1 MSQNNDSEKM
11 LRGSWLL
18 TVGAVSTQI
27 MGMLYII
34 PFYSIM
40 GGEENLAL
48 YGYAYTPYAI
58 MLSFAI
64 AGLPGAV
71 GKFIAK
77 YNALGM
83 YKTSQK
89 MYISS
94 FLVSFILGIISFI
107 VLYFMAPVL
116 ADLQTLY
123 AGDSIW
129 STEDITRVIRVISFA
144 IIIIPVFATWRGVFH
159 GFESF
164 GPTTAS
170 LVLEQLVRIIFL
182 LVGAYVV
189 IEMLDGSIR
198 TANEVAVFAAFIGG
212 FAALFT
218 LMYFWFK
225 RKKHIDKMIESDTT
239 NKSLSYKDMYKE
251 IFGYSIPIILMG
263 ISISTI
269 MFIDQMTHNNAL
281 EMANVPETY
290 HHSWFTILNLTT
302 HKLVMIP
309 TAFAAAFGVSSIPF
323 ITKNYFLNKF
333 DSVNIHIKTTL
344 LSTLIFTIPAALG
357 LLILSA
363 PIYTSFYEYNEMG
376 NLVLLFYA
384 PVAILFSLFTVTCS
398 IMQGINKQWYTMA
411 YIVIMFAV
419 KFLVNIPLIMEFYT
433 VGAVFG
439 TMITLSV
446 GIILNLLTIKYFAK
460 FKFRS
465 IVRPLTEMMVYS
477 VVMVLVV
484 EIIYFYL
491 SRHLDITTTMDAILM
506 LLATVPIAVIV
517 YVVLIFKTGLADD
530 VLGETAQKLRRKLKV
545 L

>member
-1 MSQNNDSEKM
+1 MSQKNDSEKM

-71 GKFIAK
+71 SKFIAK

-89 MYISS
+89 LYLSS
-94 FLVSFILGIISFI
+94 FIVSFGLGIISFI
-107 VLYFMAPVL
+107 ILFFMAPIL
-116 ADLQTLY
+116 ADIQTLY
-123 AGDSIW
+123 AGDAIW
-129 STEDITRVIRVISFA
+129 SSEDITRVIRVISFA
-144 IIIIPVFATWRGVFH
+144 IIIIPLFATWRGVFQ

-182 LVGAYVV
+182 LAGTYIV
-189 IEMLDGSIR
+189 IEVINGSIR

-218 LMYFWFK
+218 LMFFWFK
-225 RKKHIDKMIESDTT
+225 RKPHIDKMVASDDTGET
-239 NKSLSYKDMYKE
+239 LSYRVMYKE
-251 IFGYSIPIILMG
+251 IISYSVPIILMG
-263 ISISTI
+263 ISISTL
-269 MFIDQMTHNNAL
+269 MLIDQLTHNNAL

-290 HHSWFTILNLTT
+290 HHEWFTILNLTT

-309 TAFAAAFGVSSIPF
+309 TAFASAFGVSSIPF
-323 ITKNYFLNKF
+323 ITKNYFLKQL
-333 DSVNIHIKTTL
+333 DSVNVHIKTTL

-363 PIYTSFYEYNEMG
+363 PIYTAFYEYNEFG
-376 NLVLLFYA
+376 NLVLLVYA
-384 PVAILFSLFTVTCS
+384 PVAILFALFTVTCS
-398 IMQGINKQWYTMA
+398 IMQGINKQWYTMV

-419 KFLVNIPLIMEFYT
+419 KLLINIPLIMQFYT
-433 VGAVFG
+433 VGAVLG
-439 TMITLSV
+439 TMISLAV
-446 GIILNLLTIKYFAK
+446 GITLNLLTIKYFSK
-460 FKFRS
+460 FKSRTLL
-465 IVRPLTEMMVYS
+465 RPLTEMVVYS
-477 VVMVLVV
+477 IVMVLVV
-484 EIIYFYL
+484 EVIYFL
-491 SRHLDITTTMDAILM
+491 LNRHLDITGTMDAIIM
-506 LLATVPIAVIV
+506 LVATIPIAVVV
-517 YVVLIFKTGLADD
+517 YIVLIFKTGLADA
-530 VLGETAQKLRRKLKV
+530 VLGETAQKIRRKLRV

>member
-1 MSQNNDSEKM
+1 MSQKNDSEKM

-71 GKFIAK
+71 SKFIAK

-89 MYISS
+89 LYLSS
-94 FLVSFILGIISFI
+94 FIVSFGLGIISFI
-107 VLYFMAPVL
+107 ILFFMAPIL
-116 ADLQTLY
+116 ADIQTLY
-123 AGDSIW
+123 AGDAIW

-144 IIIIPVFATWRGVFH
+144 IIIIPLFATWRGVFQ

-182 LVGAYVV
+182 LAGTYIV
-189 IEMLDGSIR
+189 IEVINGSIR

-218 LMYFWFK
+218 LMFFWFK
-225 RKKHIDKMIESDTT
+225 RKPHIDKMVASDDTGET
-239 NKSLSYKDMYKE
+239 LSYRVMYKE
-251 IFGYSIPIILMG
+251 IISYSVPIILMG
-263 ISISTI
+263 ISISTL
-269 MFIDQMTHNNAL
+269 MLIDQLTHNNAL
-281 EMANVPETY
+281 EMANVPEKY
-290 HHSWFTILNLTT
+290 HHEWFTILNLTT

-309 TAFAAAFGVSSIPF
+309 TAFASAFGVSSIPF
-323 ITKNYFLNKF
+323 ITKNYFLKQL
-333 DSVNIHIKTTL
+333 DSVNVHIKTTL

-363 PIYTSFYEYNEMG
+363 PIYTAFYEYNEFG
-376 NLVLLFYA
+376 NLVLLVYA
-384 PVAILFSLFTVTCS
+384 PVAILFALFTVTCS
-398 IMQGINKQWYTMA
+398 IMQGINKQWYTMV

-419 KFLVNIPLIMEFYT
+419 KLLINIPLIMQFYT
-433 VGAVFG
+433 VGAVLG
-439 TMITLSV
+439 TMISLAV
-446 GIILNLLTIKYFAK
+446 GITLNLLTIKYFSK
-460 FKFRS
+460 FKSRTLL
-465 IVRPLTEMMVYS
+465 RPLTEMVVYS
-477 VVMVLVV
+477 IVMVLVV
-484 EIIYFYL
+484 EVIYFL
-491 SRHLDITTTMDAILM
+491 LNRHLDITGTMDAIIM
-506 LLATVPIAVIV
+506 LVATIPIAVVV
-517 YVVLIFKTGLADD
+517 YIVLIFKTGLADA
-530 VLGETAQKLRRKLKV
+530 VLGETAQKIRRKLRV

>member
-1 MSQNNDSEKM
+1 MAQNQDSEKM

-18 TVGAVSTQI
+18 TLGTVSTQI

-34 PFYSIM
+34 PFYAIM

-89 MYISS
+89 LYVSS
-94 FLVSFILGIISFI
+94 FFVSLILGIISFI
-107 VLYFMAPVL
+107 VLYLMAPVL
-116 ADLQTLY
+116 AGAQTLY
-123 AGDSIW
+123 AGDAIW
-129 STEDITRVIRVISFA
+129 STDDITRVIRVISFA
-144 IIIIPVFATWRGVFH
+144 IIIIPMFATWRGIFH

-170 LVLEQLVRIIFL
+170 LVLEQFVRIIFL
-182 LVGAYVV
+182 LVGTYVV
-189 IEMLDGSIR
+189 IEILDGSIR
-198 TANEVAVFAAFIGG
+198 TANEVAVFSAFIGG

-218 LMYFWFK
+218 LMFFWRK
-225 RKKHIDKMIESDTT
+225 RKKNIDTMIASDTT
-239 NKSLSYKDMYKE
+239 NKSLSYKEIYKE
-251 IFGYSIPIILMG
+251 IISYSIPIILMG

-290 HHSWFTILNLTT
+290 HHEWFTILNLTT
-302 HKLVMIP
+302 HKLIMIP

-323 ITKNYFLNKF
+323 ITKNYFQNRL
-333 DSVNIHIKTTL
+333 DMVNVHIKTTL
-344 LSTLIFTIPAALG
+344 LSTLIFTIPASLG

-363 PIYTSFYEYNEMG
+363 PIYTAFYEYNEMG

-384 PVAILFSLFTVTCS
+384 PVAILFALFTITCS
-398 IMQGINKQWYTMA
+398 IMQGINKQWYTMV
-411 YIVIMFAV
+411 YIFIMFAV

-439 TMITLSV
+439 TMISLSV
-446 GIILNLLTIKYFAK
+446 GILLNILTIKYFSK
-460 FKFRS
+460 FKLRS
-465 IVRPLTEMMVYS
+465 LMRPLTEIIVYS
-477 VVMVLVV
+477 AVMILAV
-484 EIIYFYL
+484 EVIYLYMIRHFDVTSTLDSII
-491 SRHLDITTTMDAILM
+491 ILI
-506 LLATVPIAVIV
+506 ATVPIAIII
-517 YVVLIFKTGLADD
+517 YVLIIFKTGLADS
-530 VLGETAQKLRRKLKV
+530 VLGETAQKIRRKVKV

>member
-1 MSQNNDSEKM
+1 MSQKNDSEKM

-71 GKFIAK
+71 SKFIAK

-89 MYISS
+89 LYLSS
-94 FLVSFILGIISFI
+94 FIVSFGLGIISFI
-107 VLYFMAPVL
+107 ILFFMAPIL
-116 ADLQTLY
+116 ADIQTLY
-123 AGDSIW
+123 AGDAIW

-144 IIIIPVFATWRGVFH
+144 IIIIPLFATWRGVFQ

-182 LVGAYVV
+182 LAGTYIV
-189 IEMLDGSIR
+189 IEVINGSIR

-218 LMYFWFK
+218 LMFFWFK
-225 RKKHIDKMIESDTT
+225 RKPHIDKMVASDDTGET
-239 NKSLSYKDMYKE
+239 LSYRVMYKE
-251 IFGYSIPIILMG
+251 IISYSVPIILMG
-263 ISISTI
+263 ISISTL
-269 MFIDQMTHNNAL
+269 MLIDQLTHNNAL

-290 HHSWFTILNLTT
+290 HHEWFTILNLTT

-309 TAFAAAFGVSSIPF
+309 TAFASAFGVSSIPF
-323 ITKNYFLNKF
+323 ITKNYFLKQL
-333 DSVNIHIKTTL
+333 DSVNVHIKTTL

-363 PIYTSFYEYNEMG
+363 PIYTAFYEYNEFG
-376 NLVLLFYA
+376 NLVLLVYA
-384 PVAILFSLFTVTCS
+384 PVAILFALFTVTCS
-398 IMQGINKQWYTMA
+398 IMQGINKQWYTMV

-419 KFLVNIPLIMEFYT
+419 KLVVNIPLIMQFYT
-433 VGAVFG
+433 VGAVLG
-439 TMITLSV
+439 TMISLSV
-446 GIILNLLTIKYFAK
+446 GIILNLLTIKYFSK
-460 FKFRS
+460 FKSRTLL
-465 IVRPLTEMMVYS
+465 RPLTEMVVYS
-477 VVMVLVV
+477 IVMVLVV
-484 EIIYFYL
+484 EVIYFL
-491 SRHLDITTTMDAILM
+491 LNRHLDITGTMDAIIM
-506 LLATVPIAVIV
+506 LVATIPLAVVV
-517 YVVLIFKTGLADD
+517 YVVLIFKTGLADA
-530 VLGETAQKLRRKLKV
+530 VLGETAQKIRRKLRV

>member
-1 MSQNNDSEKM
+1 MSQKNDSEKM

-71 GKFIAK
+71 SKFIAK

-89 MYISS
+89 LYLSS
-94 FLVSFILGIISFI
+94 FIVSFGLGIISFI
-107 VLYFMAPVL
+107 ILFFMAPIL
-116 ADLQTLY
+116 ADIQTLY
-123 AGDSIW
+123 AGDAIW

-144 IIIIPVFATWRGVFH
+144 IIIIPLFATWRGVFQ

-182 LVGAYVV
+182 LAGTYIV
-189 IEMLDGSIR
+189 IEVINGSIR

-218 LMYFWFK
+218 LMFFWFK
-225 RKKHIDKMIESDTT
+225 RKPHIDKMVASDDTGET
-239 NKSLSYKDMYKE
+239 LSYRVMYKE
-251 IFGYSIPIILMG
+251 IISYSVPIILMG
-263 ISISTI
+263 ISISTL
-269 MFIDQMTHNNAL
+269 MLIDQLTHNNAL

-290 HHSWFTILNLTT
+290 HHEWFTILNLTT

-309 TAFAAAFGVSSIPF
+309 TAFASAFGVSSIPF
-323 ITKNYFLNKF
+323 ITKNYFLKQL
-333 DSVNIHIKTTL
+333 DSVNVHIKTTL

-363 PIYTSFYEYNEMG
+363 PIYTAFYEYNEFG
-376 NLVLLFYA
+376 NLVLLVYA
-384 PVAILFSLFTVTCS
+384 PVAILFALFTVTCS
-398 IMQGINKQWYTMA
+398 IMQGINKQWYTMV

-419 KFLVNIPLIMEFYT
+419 KLLINIPLIMQFYT
-433 VGAVFG
+433 VGAVLG
-439 TMITLSV
+439 TMISLSV
-446 GIILNLLTIKYFAK
+446 GITLNLLTIKYFSK
-460 FKFRS
+460 FKSRTLL
-465 IVRPLTEMMVYS
+465 RPLTEMVVYS
-477 VVMVLVV
+477 IVMVLVV
-484 EIIYFYL
+484 EVIYFL
-491 SRHLDITTTMDAILM
+491 LNRHLDITGTMDAIIM
-506 LLATVPIAVIV
+506 LVATIPLAVVV
-517 YVVLIFKTGLADD
+517 YVVLIFKTGLADA
-530 VLGETAQKLRRKLKV
+530 VLGETAQKIRRKLRV

>member
-1 MSQNNDSEKM
+1 MSQKNDSEKM

-71 GKFIAK
+71 SKFIAK

-89 MYISS
+89 LYLSS
-94 FLVSFILGIISFI
+94 FIVSFGLGIISFI
-107 VLYFMAPVL
+107 ILFFMAPIL
-116 ADLQTLY
+116 ADIQTLY
-123 AGDSIW
+123 AGDAIW

-144 IIIIPVFATWRGVFH
+144 IIIIPLFASWRGVFQ

-182 LVGAYVV
+182 LAGTYIV
-189 IEMLDGSIR
+189 IEVINGSIR

-218 LMYFWFK
+218 LMFFWFK
-225 RKKHIDKMIESDTT
+225 RKPQIDKMVASDDTGET
-239 NKSLSYKDMYKE
+239 LSYRVMYKE
-251 IFGYSIPIILMG
+251 LISYSVPIILMG
-263 ISISTI
+263 ISISTL
-269 MFIDQMTHNNAL
+269 MLIDQLTHNNAL

-290 HHSWFTILNLTT
+290 HHEWFTILNLTT

-309 TAFAAAFGVSSIPF
+309 TAFASAFGVSSIPF
-323 ITKNYFLNKF
+323 ITKNYFLKQL
-333 DSVNIHIKTTL
+333 DSVNVHIKTTL

-363 PIYTSFYEYNEMG
+363 PIYTAFYEYNEFG
-376 NLVLLFYA
+376 NLVLLVYA
-384 PVAILFSLFTVTCS
+384 PVAILFALFTVTCS
-398 IMQGINKQWYTMA
+398 IMQGINKQWYTMV

-419 KFLVNIPLIMEFYT
+419 KLLINIPLIMQFYT
-433 VGAVFG
+433 VGAVLG
-439 TMITLSV
+439 TMISLAV
-446 GIILNLLTIKYFAK
+446 GITLNLLTIKYFSK
-460 FKFRS
+460 FKSRTLL
-465 IVRPLTEMMVYS
+465 RPLTEMVVYS
-477 VVMVLVV
+477 IVMVLVV
-484 EIIYFYL
+484 EVIYFL
-491 SRHLDITTTMDAILM
+491 LNRHLDITGTMDAIIM
-506 LLATVPIAVIV
+506 LVATIPIAVVV
-517 YVVLIFKTGLADD
+517 YIVLIFKTGLADA
-530 VLGETAQKLRRKLKV
+530 VLGETAQKIRRKLRV

>member
-1 MSQNNDSEKM
+1 MSQKNDSEKM

-71 GKFIAK
+71 SKFIAK

-89 MYISS
+89 LYLSS
-94 FLVSFILGIISFI
+94 FIVSFGLGIISFI
-107 VLYFMAPVL
+107 ILFFMAPIL
-116 ADLQTLY
+116 AGIQTLY
-123 AGDSIW
+123 AGDAIW

-144 IIIIPVFATWRGVFH
+144 IIIIPLFATWRGVFQ

-182 LVGAYVV
+182 LAGTYIV
-189 IEMLDGSIR
+189 IEVINGSIR

-218 LMYFWFK
+218 LMFFWFK
-225 RKKHIDKMIESDTT
+225 RKPHIDKMVASDDTGET
-239 NKSLSYKDMYKE
+239 LSYRVMYKE
-251 IFGYSIPIILMG
+251 IISYSVPIILMG
-263 ISISTI
+263 ISISTL
-269 MFIDQMTHNNAL
+269 MLIDQLTHNNAL

-290 HHSWFTILNLTT
+290 HHEWFTILNLTT

-309 TAFAAAFGVSSIPF
+309 TAFASAFGVSSIPF
-323 ITKNYFLNKF
+323 ITKNYFLKQL
-333 DSVNIHIKTTL
+333 DSVNVHIKTTL

-363 PIYTSFYEYNEMG
+363 PIYTAFYEYNEFG
-376 NLVLLFYA
+376 NLVLLVYA
-384 PVAILFSLFTVTCS
+384 PVAILFALFTVTCS
-398 IMQGINKQWYTMA
+398 IMQGINKQWYTMV

-419 KFLVNIPLIMEFYT
+419 KLLINIPLIMEFYT
-433 VGAVFG
+433 VGAVLG
-439 TMITLSV
+439 TMISLAV
-446 GIILNLLTIKYFAK
+446 GITLNLLTIKYFSK
-460 FKFRS
+460 FKSRTLL
-465 IVRPLTEMMVYS
+465 RPLTEMVVYS
-477 VVMVLVV
+477 IVMVLVV
-484 EIIYFYL
+484 EVIYFL
-491 SRHLDITTTMDAILM
+491 LNRHLDITGTMDAIIM
-506 LLATVPIAVIV
+506 LVATIPIAVVV
-517 YVVLIFKTGLADD
+517 YIVLIFKTGLADA
-530 VLGETAQKLRRKLKV
+530 VLGETAQKIRRKLRV

>member
-1 MSQNNDSEKM
+1 MSQKNDSEKM

-71 GKFIAK
+71 SKFIAK

-89 MYISS
+89 LYLSS
-94 FLVSFILGIISFI
+94 FIVSFGLGIISFI
-107 VLYFMAPVL
+107 ILFFMAPIL
-116 ADLQTLY
+116 ADIQTLY
-123 AGDSIW
+123 AGDAIW

-144 IIIIPVFATWRGVFH
+144 IIIIPLFATWRGVFQ

-182 LVGAYVV
+182 LAGTYIV
-189 IEMLDGSIR
+189 IEVINGSIR

-218 LMYFWFK
+218 LMFFWFK
-225 RKKHIDKMIESDTT
+225 RKPHIDKMVASDDTGET
-239 NKSLSYKDMYKE
+239 LSYRVMYKE
-251 IFGYSIPIILMG
+251 LISYSVPIILMG
-263 ISISTI
+263 ISISTL
-269 MFIDQMTHNNAL
+269 MLIDQLTHNNAL

-290 HHSWFTILNLTT
+290 HHEWFTILNLTT

-309 TAFAAAFGVSSIPF
+309 TAFASAFGVSSIPF
-323 ITKNYFLNKF
+323 ITKNYFLKQL
-333 DSVNIHIKTTL
+333 DSVNVHIKTTL

-363 PIYTSFYEYNEMG
+363 PIYTAFYEYNEFG
-376 NLVLLFYA
+376 NLVLLVYA
-384 PVAILFSLFTVTCS
+384 PVAILFALFTVTCS
-398 IMQGINKQWYTMA
+398 IMQGINKQWYTMV

-419 KFLVNIPLIMEFYT
+419 KLLINIPLIMQFYT
-433 VGAVFG
+433 VGAVLG
-439 TMITLSV
+439 TMISLAV
-446 GIILNLLTIKYFAK
+446 GITLNLLTIKYFSK
-460 FKFRS
+460 FKSRTLL
-465 IVRPLTEMMVYS
+465 RPLTEMVVYS
-477 VVMVLVV
+477 IVMVLVV
-484 EIIYFYL
+484 EVIYFL
-491 SRHLDITTTMDAILM
+491 LNRHLDITGTMDAIIM
-506 LLATVPIAVIV
+506 LVATIPIAVVV
-517 YVVLIFKTGLADD
+517 YIVLIFKTGLADA
-530 VLGETAQKLRRKLKV
+530 VLGETAQKIRRKLRV

>member
-1 MSQNNDSEKM
+1 MSQKNDSEKM

-71 GKFIAK
+71 SKFIAK

-89 MYISS
+89 LYLSS
-94 FLVSFILGIISFI
+94 FIVSFGLGIISFI
-107 VLYFMAPVL
+107 ILFFMAPIL
-116 ADLQTLY
+116 ADIQTLY
-123 AGDSIW
+123 AGDAIW

-144 IIIIPVFATWRGVFH
+144 IIIIPLFASWRGVFQ

-182 LVGAYVV
+182 LAGTYIV
-189 IEMLDGSIR
+189 IEVINGSIR

-218 LMYFWFK
+218 LMFFWFK
-225 RKKHIDKMIESDTT
+225 RKPHIDKMVASDDTGET
-239 NKSLSYKDMYKE
+239 LSYRVMYKE
-251 IFGYSIPIILMG
+251 IISYSVPIILMG
-263 ISISTI
+263 ISISTL
-269 MFIDQMTHNNAL
+269 MLIDQLTHNNAL

-290 HHSWFTILNLTT
+290 HHEWFTILNLTT

-309 TAFAAAFGVSSIPF
+309 TAFASAFGVSSIPF
-323 ITKNYFLNKF
+323 ITKNYFLKQL
-333 DSVNIHIKTTL
+333 DSVNVHIKTTL
-344 LSTLIFTIPAALG
+344 LSTLILTIPAALG

-363 PIYTSFYEYNEMG
+363 PIYTAFYEYNEFG
-376 NLVLLFYA
+376 NLVLLVYA
-384 PVAILFSLFTVTCS
+384 PVAILFALFTVTCS
-398 IMQGINKQWYTMA
+398 IMQGINKQWYTMV

-419 KFLVNIPLIMEFYT
+419 KLLINIPLIMQFYT
-433 VGAVFG
+433 VGAVLG
-439 TMITLSV
+439 TMISLAV
-446 GIILNLLTIKYFAK
+446 GITLNLLTIKYFSK
-460 FKFRS
+460 FKSRTLL
-465 IVRPLTEMMVYS
+465 RPLTEMVVYS
-477 VVMVLVV
+477 IVMVLVV
-484 EIIYFYL
+484 EVIYFL
-491 SRHLDITTTMDAILM
+491 LNRHLDITGTMDAIIM
-506 LLATVPIAVIV
+506 LVATIPIAVVV
-517 YVVLIFKTGLADD
+517 YIVLIFKTGLADA
-530 VLGETAQKLRRKLKV
+530 VLGETAQKIRRKLRV

>member
-1 MSQNNDSEKM
+1 MSQKNDSEKM

-71 GKFIAK
+71 SKFIAK

-89 MYISS
+89 LYLSS
-94 FLVSFILGIISFI
+94 FIVSFGLGIISFI
-107 VLYFMAPVL
+107 ILFFMAPIL
-116 ADLQTLY
+116 ADIQTLY
-123 AGDSIW
+123 AGDAIW

-144 IIIIPVFATWRGVFH
+144 IIIIPLFATWRGVFQ

-182 LVGAYVV
+182 LAGTYIV
-189 IEMLDGSIR
+189 IEVINGSIR

-218 LMYFWFK
+218 LMFFWFK
-225 RKKHIDKMIESDTT
+225 RKPHIDKMVASDDTGET
-239 NKSLSYKDMYKE
+239 LSYRVMYKE
-251 IFGYSIPIILMG
+251 IISYSVPIILMG
-263 ISISTI
+263 ISISTL
-269 MFIDQMTHNNAL
+269 MLIDQLTHNNAL

-290 HHSWFTILNLTT
+290 HHEWFTILNLTT

-309 TAFAAAFGVSSIPF
+309 TAFASAFGVSSIPF
-323 ITKNYFLNKF
+323 ITKNYFLKQL
-333 DSVNIHIKTTL
+333 DSVNVHIKTTL

-363 PIYTSFYEYNEMG
+363 PIYTAFYEYNEFG
-376 NLVLLFYA
+376 NLVLLVYA
-384 PVAILFSLFTVTCS
+384 PVAILFALFTVTCS
-398 IMQGINKQWYTMA
+398 IMQGINKQWYTMV

-419 KFLVNIPLIMEFYT
+419 KLLINIPLIMEFYT
-433 VGAVFG
+433 VGAVLG
-439 TMITLSV
+439 TMISLAV
-446 GIILNLLTIKYFAK
+446 GITLNLLTIKYFSK
-460 FKFRS
+460 FKSRTLL
-465 IVRPLTEMMVYS
+465 RPLTEMVVYS
-477 VVMVLVV
+477 IVMVLVV
-484 EIIYFYL
+484 EVIYFL
-491 SRHLDITTTMDAILM
+491 LNRHLDITGTMDAIIM
-506 LLATVPIAVIV
+506 LVATIPIAVVV
-517 YVVLIFKTGLADD
+517 YIVLIFKTGLADA
-530 VLGETAQKLRRKLKV
+530 VLGETAQKIRRKLRV

>member
-1 MSQNNDSEKM
+1 MSQKNDSEKM
-11 LRGSWLL
+11 FRGSWLL

-71 GKFIAK
+71 SKFIAK

-89 MYISS
+89 LYLSS
-94 FLVSFILGIISFI
+94 FIVSFGLGIISFI
-107 VLYFMAPVL
+107 ILFFMAPIL
-116 ADLQTLY
+116 ADIQTLY
-123 AGDSIW
+123 AGDAIW

-144 IIIIPVFATWRGVFH
+144 IIIIPLFATWRGVFQ

-182 LVGAYVV
+182 LAGTYIV
-189 IEMLDGSIR
+189 IEVINGSIR

-218 LMYFWFK
+218 LMFFWFK
-225 RKKHIDKMIESDTT
+225 RKPHIDKMVASDDTGET
-239 NKSLSYKDMYKE
+239 LSYRVMYKE
-251 IFGYSIPIILMG
+251 LISYSVPIILMG
-263 ISISTI
+263 ISISTL
-269 MFIDQMTHNNAL
+269 MLIDQLTHNNAL

-290 HHSWFTILNLTT
+290 HHEWFTILNLTT

-309 TAFAAAFGVSSIPF
+309 TAFASAFGVSSIPF
-323 ITKNYFLNKF
+323 ITKNYFLKQL
-333 DSVNIHIKTTL
+333 DSVNVHIKTTL

-363 PIYTSFYEYNEMG
+363 PIYTAFYEYNEFG
-376 NLVLLFYA
+376 NLVLLVYA
-384 PVAILFSLFTVTCS
+384 PVAILFALFTVTCS
-398 IMQGINKQWYTMA
+398 IMQGINKQWYTMV

-419 KFLVNIPLIMEFYT
+419 KLLINIPLIMQFYT
-433 VGAVFG
+433 VGAVLG
-439 TMITLSV
+439 TMISLAV
-446 GIILNLLTIKYFAK
+446 GITLNLLTIKYFSK
-460 FKFRS
+460 FKSRTLL
-465 IVRPLTEMMVYS
+465 RPLTEMVVYS
-477 VVMVLVV
+477 IVMVLVV
-484 EIIYFYL
+484 EVIYFL
-491 SRHLDITTTMDAILM
+491 LNRHLDITGTMDAIIM
-506 LLATVPIAVIV
+506 LVATIPIAVVV
-517 YVVLIFKTGLADD
+517 YIVLIFKTGLADA
-530 VLGETAQKLRRKLKV
+530 VLGETAQKIRRKLRV